1 MGDFRMPS
9 LGADMDAGTVSEW
22 LVKPGDEVHRGDI
35 VAVVETEKSTI
46 EVEIFESGVVDE
58 ILVEVG
64 QHVPVGTVLA
74 RLIGTGPSAAHTAPG
89 ASVAVAHEA
98 APNVPSVIEEGPIR
112 RPVPTV
118 AATEAPAE
126 AVGPVVP
133 AMSETRSAPSPA
145 PAGATGPGRVF
156 SPVIRHL
163 AERLGVELTSLDGSG
178 PGGMVTRADVEKAAK
193 RTTGPSARRVR
204 SSPLARRLAAE
215 HGIDLSAV
223 PGTGPGGSV
232 VEHDVQLVVSLA
244 TSEPAARPATG
255 TESVTKVPVAEE
267 PTAAVVEGRQ
277 AAMRKAIG
285 ALMARSK
292 REIPHYYLSTTIDL
306 SSASAWLERANLE
319 RPVSKRLVAPV
330 LLLKATA
337 LAVARV
343 PEMNGFMVNDE
354 SMPSEVVHVGVAVS
368 LRTGGVIAPAIH
380 NADKLS
386 LDELMRALKNLV
398 GRARKGVLRSSEMSD
413 PTITVTNLGDLGVE
427 AVFGVIYPP
436 QVALVGF
443 GRIAQRPWASDGM
456 LGVRPCVT
464 ATLSADHRASDGHR
478 GGLFLGEIDRLL
490 QDPENLR

>member
-1 MGDFRMPS
+1 M
-9 LGADMDAGTVSEW
+9 
-22 LVKPGDEVHRGDI
+22 
-35 VAVVETEKSTI
+35 
-46 EVEIFESGVVDE
+46 
-58 ILVEVG
+58 
-64 QHVPVGTVLA
+64 
-74 RLIGTGPSAAHTAPG
+74 
-89 ASVAVAHEA
+89 
-98 APNVPSVIEEGPIR
+98 
-112 RPVPTV
+112 
-118 AATEAPAE
+118 
-126 AVGPVVP
+126 
-133 AMSETRSAPSPA
+133 
-145 PAGATGPGRVF
+145 
-156 SPVIRHL
+156 
-163 AERLGVELTSLDGSG
+163 
-178 PGGMVTRADVEKAAK
+178 
-193 RTTGPSARRVR
+193 
-204 SSPLARRLAAE
+204 
-215 HGIDLSAV
+215 
-223 PGTGPGGSV
+223 